1 MNTEARMLMSV
12 SPSSARAAL
21 PTAIPIT
28 RLGRFAADALR
39 AESRW
44 VVQAVFRRSFYC
56 RSQDGSFVCVGP
68 MSLGSGPLNVLCP
81 VPERTDWGAAGFAPG
96 SAATCDGTWFR
107 VAEHFV
113 FSLVDATVWRPAT
126 PATRWQ
132 PATMRANL
140 VALSR
145 EARARSARGGLQALV
160 PLFAGNATNLVAGMP
175 GADAL
180 NRMALGGAESLAI
193 WLEASL
199 GSPEE
204 RVPMP
209 SGAIAV
215 LVGLGPGL
223 TPSGD
228 DFLGGVLVALRQLGA
243 SGLAARL
250 ATAVLAHAEWGTN
263 EISRAH
269 LAAAA
274 SGEGAAALHGLLT
287 SLCTPGAP
295 GMRDWVSAIEAIGHS
310 SGWDAVAGISLA
322 AAGFARIGL
331 ACGKAAATA

>member
-1 MNTEARMLMSV
+1 MLMSV

-81 VPERTDWGAAGFAPG
+81 VPERTDWEAAGLAPG

-107 VAEHFV
+107 VAEHFA

-160 PLFAGNATNLVAGMP
+160 PSFAGNATNLADGAS
-175 GADAL
+175 GADPL
-180 NRMALGGAESLAI
+180 NRMALGGAGPLAR

-199 GSPEE
+199 DRAEE
-204 RVPMP
+204 RIPIP
-209 SGAIAV
+209 SGAITA

-243 SGLAARL
+243 ARVAARL
-250 ATAVLAHAEWGTN
+250 AAAVLSHAEWGTN
-263 EISRAH
+263 DISRAH

-274 SGEGAAALHGLLT
+274 GGEGAAALHGLLM

-295 GMRDWVSAIEAIGHS
+295 GMRDWVSAIETIGHS
-310 SGWDAVAGISLA
+310 SGWDAVAGISLV
-322 AAGFARIGL
+322 AAGFARVGL
-331 ACGKAAATA
+331 ARDGGAATA

>member
-1 MNTEARMLMSV
+1 MLMSV
-12 SPSSARAAL
+12 SPPLATAAL

-28 RLGRFAADALR
+28 RLGRAAADALR

-44 VVQAVFRRSFYC
+44 EVRAVFRRSFYC
-56 RSQDGSFVCVGP
+56 RSQGGSFVCLGP

-81 VPERTDWGAAGFAPG
+81 IPEPTEWEAAGLAPD
-96 SAATCDGTWFR
+96 SAATCDGRFFR
-107 VAEHFV
+107 VAERFA
-113 FSLVDATVWRPAT
+113 FSLADATVWRPAT

-132 PATMRANL
+132 PATMRAGL
-140 VALSR
+140 DALAR

-160 PLFAGNATNLVAGMP
+160 PMYAGNAANLAAGVS
-175 GADAL
+175 GADPL
-180 NRMALGGAESLAI
+180 NRMALGGAEPLAR

-199 GSPEE
+199 DRPEE
-204 RVPMP
+204 RIPVP
-209 SGAIAV
+209 SGAIAA

-243 SGLAARL
+243 VRLAVRLAA
-250 ATAVLAHAEWGTN
+250 AVLSHAEWGTN

-274 SGEGAAALHGLLT
+274 GGEGAAALHGLLI

-331 ACGKAAATA
+331 ACDGAAATA

>member
-1 MNTEARMLMSV
+1 MLMSV
-12 SPSSARAAL
+12 PPSLAAAAL
-21 PTAIPIT
+21 PTVIPVA

-39 AESRW
+39 VECRW
-44 VVQAVFRRSFYC
+44 EVRAVFRRSFYC

-81 VPERTDWGAAGFAPG
+81 IPERTDWEAAGLAPG
-96 SAATCDGTWFR
+96 CAATGDGTCFR
-107 VAEHFV
+107 VAERFR
-113 FSLVDATVWRPAT
+113 FSLGDATVLRPTT

-132 PATMRANL
+132 PATIRTGLEVLAQE
-140 VALSR
+140 VR
-145 EARARSARGGLQALV
+145 VRSARGGLQALV
-160 PLFAGNATNLVAGMP
+160 PMFAGNAANLADGVP
-175 GADAL
+175 GADPL
-180 NRMALGGAESLAI
+180 YRTALGGAGPLAR

-199 GSPEE
+199 DRPEE
-204 RVPMP
+204 RIPVP
-209 SGAIAV
+209 SGAIAA

-228 DFLGGVLVALRQLGA
+228 DFLGGVLVALRLLGSA
-243 SGLAARL
+243 RLAARL
-250 ATAVLAHAEWGTN
+250 AAAVLSCAEWGTN

-274 SGEGAAALHGLLT
+274 GGEGAAALHGLLT

-295 GMRDWVSAIEAIGHS
+295 GIREWVSAIEAIGHS

-331 ACGKAAATA
+331 ARGGEAATA

>member
-1 MNTEARMLMSV
+1 
-12 SPSSARAAL
+12 
-21 PTAIPIT
+21 
-28 RLGRFAADALR
+28 
-39 AESRW
+39 
-44 VVQAVFRRSFYC
+44 
-56 RSQDGSFVCVGP
+56 
-68 MSLGSGPLNVLCP
+68 MSLGNGPLSICP
-81 VPERTDWGAAGFAPG
+81 IPDPTDWEAAGPRRAPRQR
-96 SAATCDGTWFR
+96 AMARFPR
-107 VAEHFV
+107 HLA
-113 FSLVDATVWRPAT
+113 FSLADATVWRPAI

-132 PATMRANL
+132 PATIRAGL
-140 VALSR
+140 DALAR

-160 PLFAGNATNLVAGMP
+160 PMFAGNAADLAAGLP

-180 NRMALGGAESLAI
+180 NRMALEGAAPLAR

-199 GSPEE
+199 DRPEE
-204 RVPMP
+204 RIPVP
-209 SGAIAV
+209 SGAIAA

-228 DFLGGVLVALRQLGA
+228 DFLGGVLVALWQLGA
-243 SGLAARL
+243 SGLAAHL
-250 ATAVLAHAEWGTN
+250 AAAVLSQAESGTN

-274 SGEGAAALHGLLT
+274 GGEGAAALHGLLT

-295 GMRDWVSAIEAIGHS
+295 GMRDWVSAIETIGHS
-310 SGWDAVAGISLA
+310 SGWDAVAGLSLA

>member
-28 RLGRFAADALR
+28 RLGRFAADPLR

-56 RSQDGSFVCVGP
+56 RSQDGSYLCVGP
-68 MSLGSGPLNVLCP
+68 MSLGSGPLNVLCR
-81 VPERTDWGAAGFAPG
+81 VPERTDWGAAGLAPG
-96 SAATCDGTWFR
+96 FAARSDGMCFR
-107 VAEHFV
+107 VAEHFA

-126 PATRWQ
+126 PVTRWQ
-132 PATMRANL
+132 PATIRAGL
-140 VALSR
+140 DVLAQ

-160 PLFAGNATNLVAGMP
+160 PLFAGNATNLADGAS
-175 GADAL
+175 GADPL
-180 NRMALGGAESLAI
+180 NRMALGGAGPLAR

-199 GSPEE
+199 DRPEE
-204 RVPMP
+204 RIPIP
-209 SGAIAV
+209 SGAIAA

-228 DFLGGVLVALRQLGA
+228 DFLGGVLVALRQVGA
-243 SGLAARL
+243 ARLAARL
-250 ATAVLAHAEWGTN
+250 AAAVLSHAEWGTN

-274 SGEGAAALHGLLT
+274 GGEGAAALHGLLT

-295 GMRDWVSAIEAIGHS
+295 ATRDWVSAIEAIGHS

-322 AAGFARIGL
+322 AAGFARVGP
-331 ACGKAAATA
+331 ARDGGAATA